1 MVGEC
6 DGAAVTGDSDVG
18 AAEGATDVGAAEG
31 FAVGASVG
39 TLVPG
44 PAVT

>member
-1 MVGEC
+1 MVGAC
-6 DGAAVTGDSDVG
+6 DGAAVTGDSEVG
-18 AAEGATDVGAAEG
+18 AAEGA
-31 FAVGASVG
+31 AVGLTEG

>member
-1 MVGEC
+1 MAGEC
-6 DGAAVTGDSDVG
+6 DGAAVTGDSEVG